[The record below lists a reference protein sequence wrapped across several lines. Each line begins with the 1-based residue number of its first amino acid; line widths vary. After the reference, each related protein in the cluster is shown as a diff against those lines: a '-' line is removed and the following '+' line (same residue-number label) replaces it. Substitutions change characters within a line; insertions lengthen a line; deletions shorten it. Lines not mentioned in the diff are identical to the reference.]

1 MLDIRDLTQYLPEA
15 APLALKPIYPARRAA
30 LQILYESTDISVDL
44 AQYLIGASYKDV
56 MSGEADTFDL
66 TLDDRQGL
74 WSGDW
79 YPSKNAQ
86 ITVNLILIHWYYDV
100 TTDIN
105 IPLGKFYIDDIG
117 LASGNSGST
126 VQLNTVSV
134 PDGVARDIN
143 NTRSWEKVQLKV
155 VAQDLANSASLG
167 LVYDSE
173 DNPTL
178 DRVEQTEEPDLV
190 FLERLCKDN
199 GLCTKVSDGKI
210 VIFDEAKYD
219 AQDPIAI
226 IDKLALEDMED
237 YEFHSKVRDIYTACT
252 MTYQKSKKKEK
263 ISATFEAPEQNNKL
277 KGTTEKKVL
286 KINQEV
292 ADTAAALRLAKKE
305 LFNKNKEETTG
316 KITLKGR
323 PDLYAGATI
332 MLNNFGVFDGKY
344 VIREVDVELSGNYVT
359 SLDIRRA
366 LIGYN

>member
-1 MLDIRDLTQYLPEA
+1 MIDITRLTQYLPKVT
-15 APLALKPIYPARRAA
+15 PLELSPIYPARRVA

-44 AQYLIGASYKDV
+44 AQYLISASYKDV

-86 ITVNLILIHWYYDV
+86 ITVNLILIHWYYDII
-100 TTDIN
+100 TDIN

-117 LASGNSGST
+117 IALGNSGAT

-134 PDGVARDIN
+134 PDGVARDIQ
-143 NTRSWEKVQLKV
+143 NTRSWEKVQLNV
-155 VAQDLANSASLG
+155 VAQDLANSAKLG

-178 DRVEQTEEPDLV
+178 DRVEQTEEADLV

-219 AQDPIAI
+219 TQDPITT
-226 IDKLALEDMED
+226 IDKLVLEDIED
-237 YEFHSKVRDIYTACT
+237 YEFHSKVREIYTACT
-252 MTYQKSKKKEK
+252 VTYQKSKKKEK

-277 KGTTEKKVL
+277 KGTTEQKVL

-323 PDLYAGATI
+323 PDLYAGACI
-332 MLNNFGVFDGKY
+332 MLINFGAFDGKY
-344 VIREVDVELSGNYVT
+344 VIKEVDVELSGNYVT
-359 SLDIRRA
+359 SLDLRRA
-366 LIGYN
+366 LVGYN